1 MDRHIDD
8 LGRIVI
14 PKEMRDSLNIRPGD
28 IITMQIDDDKLIL
41 TKKGLSKSER
51 ALKYIRDTKDVDIEE
66 LIRILQSSSNS
77 HTISST
83 YTDID
88 IGMRLRDERLKN
100 RYTLEQLAKELNTTV
115 EVIQA
120 WEDSFSLPADN
131 FVKKLSKLYNVS
143 EKYLLG
149 LED

>member
-41 TKKGLSKSER
+41 AKKELSKSER

-66 LIRILQSSSNS
+66 LIRILQS
-77 HTISST
+77 
-83 YTDID
+83 
-88 IGMRLRDERLKN
+88 
-100 RYTLEQLAKELNTTV
+100 
-115 EVIQA
+115 
-120 WEDSFSLPADN
+120 
-131 FVKKLSKLYNVS
+131 
-143 EKYLLG
+143 
-149 LED
+149 

>member
-1 MDRHIDD
+1 M
-8 LGRIVI
+8 
-14 PKEMRDSLNIRPGD
+14 KTIR
-28 IITMQIDDDKLIL
+28 
-41 TKKGLSKSER
+41 KSVF
-51 ALKYIRDTKDVDIEE
+51 DTVSNTFTFSNTYTNVDI
-66 LIRILQSSSNS
+66 
-77 HTISST
+77 
-83 YTDID
+83 
-88 IGMRLRDERLKN
+88 GKRLRDERLKN

>member
-66 LIRILQSSSNS
+66 LIRILQS
-77 HTISST
+77 
-83 YTDID
+83 
-88 IGMRLRDERLKN
+88 
-100 RYTLEQLAKELNTTV
+100 
-115 EVIQA
+115 
-120 WEDSFSLPADN
+120 
-131 FVKKLSKLYNVS
+131 
-143 EKYLLG
+143 
-149 LED
+149 

>member
-1 MDRHIDD
+1 MDRQIDD

-66 LIRILQSSSNS
+66 LIRILQS
-77 HTISST
+77 
-83 YTDID
+83 
-88 IGMRLRDERLKN
+88 
-100 RYTLEQLAKELNTTV
+100 
-115 EVIQA
+115 
-120 WEDSFSLPADN
+120 
-131 FVKKLSKLYNVS
+131 
-143 EKYLLG
+143 
-149 LED
+149 

>member
-28 IITMQIDDDKLIL
+28 IITMQMDDDKLIL

-66 LIRILQSSSNS
+66 LIRILQS
-77 HTISST
+77 
-83 YTDID
+83 
-88 IGMRLRDERLKN
+88 
-100 RYTLEQLAKELNTTV
+100 
-115 EVIQA
+115 
-120 WEDSFSLPADN
+120 
-131 FVKKLSKLYNVS
+131 
-143 EKYLLG
+143 
-149 LED
+149 

>member
-41 TKKGLSKSER
+41 SKKGLSKSEK

-66 LIRILQSSSNS
+66 LIRILQ
-77 HTISST
+77 
-83 YTDID
+83 
-88 IGMRLRDERLKN
+88 L
-100 RYTLEQLAKELNTTV
+100 
-115 EVIQA
+115 
-120 WEDSFSLPADN
+120 
-131 FVKKLSKLYNVS
+131 
-143 EKYLLG
+143 
-149 LED
+149 

>member
-51 ALKYIRDTKDVDIEE
+51 ALKYIRDTKDVDIKE
-66 LIRILQSSSNS
+66 LIRILQS
-77 HTISST
+77 
-83 YTDID
+83 
-88 IGMRLRDERLKN
+88 
-100 RYTLEQLAKELNTTV
+100 
-115 EVIQA
+115 
-120 WEDSFSLPADN
+120 
-131 FVKKLSKLYNVS
+131 
-143 EKYLLG
+143 
-149 LED
+149 

>member
-66 LIRILQSSSNS
+66 LIRILQ
-77 HTISST
+77 
-83 YTDID
+83 
-88 IGMRLRDERLKN
+88 L
-100 RYTLEQLAKELNTTV
+100 
-115 EVIQA
+115 
-120 WEDSFSLPADN
+120 
-131 FVKKLSKLYNVS
+131 
-143 EKYLLG
+143 
-149 LED
+149 

>member
-14 PKEMRDSLNIRPGD
+14 PKEMRNSLNIRPGD

-66 LIRILQSSSNS
+66 LIKILQS
-77 HTISST
+77 
-83 YTDID
+83 
-88 IGMRLRDERLKN
+88 
-100 RYTLEQLAKELNTTV
+100 
-115 EVIQA
+115 
-120 WEDSFSLPADN
+120 
-131 FVKKLSKLYNVS
+131 
-143 EKYLLG
+143 
-149 LED
+149 

>member
-66 LIRILQSSSNS
+66 LIKILQS
-77 HTISST
+77 
-83 YTDID
+83 
-88 IGMRLRDERLKN
+88 
-100 RYTLEQLAKELNTTV
+100 
-115 EVIQA
+115 
-120 WEDSFSLPADN
+120 
-131 FVKKLSKLYNVS
+131 
-143 EKYLLG
+143 
-149 LED
+149 

>member
-14 PKEMRDSLNIRPGD
+14 PKEMRNSLNIRPGD

-66 LIRILQSSSNS
+66 LIRILQS
-77 HTISST
+77 
-83 YTDID
+83 
-88 IGMRLRDERLKN
+88 
-100 RYTLEQLAKELNTTV
+100 
-115 EVIQA
+115 
-120 WEDSFSLPADN
+120 
-131 FVKKLSKLYNVS
+131 
-143 EKYLLG
+143 
-149 LED
+149 

>member
-1 MDRHIDD
+1 MKTVRT
-8 LGRIVI
+8 GTF
-14 PKEMRDSLNIRPGD
+14 G
-28 IITMQIDDDKLIL
+28 T
-41 TKKGLSKSER
+41 T
-51 ALKYIRDTKDVDIEE
+51 
-66 LIRILQSSSNS
+66 SNS

-83 YTDID
+83 YTDVD

>member
-28 IITMQIDDDKLIL
+28 IVTMQIDDDKLIL

-66 LIRILQSSSNS
+66 LIRILQS
-77 HTISST
+77 
-83 YTDID
+83 
-88 IGMRLRDERLKN
+88 
-100 RYTLEQLAKELNTTV
+100 
-115 EVIQA
+115 
-120 WEDSFSLPADN
+120 
-131 FVKKLSKLYNVS
+131 
-143 EKYLLG
+143 
-149 LED
+149 

>member
-41 TKKGLSKSER
+41 TKKGLSKSEK

-66 LIRILQSSSNS
+66 LIRILQS
-77 HTISST
+77 
-83 YTDID
+83 
-88 IGMRLRDERLKN
+88 
-100 RYTLEQLAKELNTTV
+100 
-115 EVIQA
+115 
-120 WEDSFSLPADN
+120 
-131 FVKKLSKLYNVS
+131 
-143 EKYLLG
+143 
-149 LED
+149 